1 MWTSRQ
7 LPAYPTRQKR
17 KEERRTHL
25 PTLDPA
31 RVLDLER
38 DLERGAVEPERG
50 RAPVLLRADLAG
62 GPRLLLRGERT
73 VRVVQGLDAQAR
85 VGEVGVGETVTKFEM
100 RDDLVGIHVAVVDEE
115 LLSVVDLEKG
125 LAFTKGRRV
134 AIFTSGNPRLL

>member
-1 MWTSRQ
+1 MCARQ
-7 LPAYPTRQKR
+7 LLAYSTRQKR
-17 KEERRTHL
+17 KQKKTYFA
-25 PTLDPA
+25 TLDPA

-38 DLERGAVEPERG
+38 DLERGAVEPNRG

-62 GPRLLLRGERT
+62 GPRLLLRGERA
-73 VRVVQGLDAQAR
+73 VRVVQGLDAQPR

-115 LLSVVDLEKG
+115 LLSVVDLGKG
-125 LAFTKGRRV
+125 LVFTKGRRV